1 MSCSTRARAPD
12 STSTDQT
19 GTATLESL
27 ARTARQVALYG
38 PKHPIAADSLAQACR
53 DLEGA
58 AGGDRL
64 EVRAQA
70 DGLIWN
76 GAPLPSRD
84 PNVARFHAAMR
95 DRLIASVEI
104 IPRVRA
110 DELARLLLV
119 MASDAEEVA
128 ASGGALEV
136 FGPDGGAS
144 IRINE
149 VDFTGDVLVTEGIW
163 RQLTA
168 GVDPEETGSLR
179 QLIASCAHSLSPE
192 DAGATAKGAGVAAAE
207 ETDREHESAQEVV
220 AAGIARLIQTAG
232 EGCYFTD
239 RKKWEEWR
247 DATARQLAGLSP
259 RWRSV
264 VFRAPAGV
272 SSEYPDMLSLLA
284 AQMEESDCVSLVLD
298 HPDSIRAERS
308 DMLALAL
315 ERILADPSR
324 RKSIEAALHERA
336 LEQGVPEAVY
346 QNVVG
351 LLVSR
356 IEGKQGPE
364 PQAASFHSKTG
375 PVSSMP
381 RGSED
386 DIGDLLRTTDA
397 EAVRRSRLCMLQE
410 SLDAHLTISQYGTVI
425 SLLTK
430 ATEEC
435 AAKSDLDGLVS
446 VISALGREVGSEAGR
461 DPSRRAV
468 ASSAVARASTEQVVS
483 VLAEGLDDAPAGCVE
498 RIIDVMGLLGEPG
511 MQALMQIV
519 RTGEESEAK
528 LAMGTLL
535 ARDGSDMSHLRDLVS
550 QAGGITLERTLRAL
564 AESRD
569 DQTVARIA
577 MAASEASEEAR
588 LKIVSLMTEGGRKD
602 LGPVLVPLLSDSS
615 GAVRLAAI
623 DAIAELGVEK
633 AVPGLCEMVER
644 EANFGE
650 GARLKE
656 AAVRALGSLGVGNA
670 VPALCS
676 VLRARAFLSKL
687 GSHRPRMAAA
697 EALAAL
703 GGPDSREALERG
715 CRSMHPGVR
724 DACRRALSRLMASE
738 RSTLGVNGGR

>member
-1 MSCSTRARAPD
+1 MSFSARARAPD
-12 STSTDQT
+12 SESADQT

-38 PKHPIAADSLAQACR
+38 PNHPIAAKSLEEAGR

-76 GAPLPSRD
+76 GTPLPSRD

-95 DRLIASVEI
+95 DRLIASIEI
-104 IPRVRA
+104 IPRVRSG
-110 DELARLLLV
+110 DLARLLLV

-128 ASGGALEV
+128 ASGGVLEV
-136 FGPDGGAS
+136 FGLDGGAS
-144 IRINE
+144 IRISE
-149 VDFTGDVLVTEGIW
+149 VDFTSDVLVTEGIW

-168 GVDPEETGSLR
+168 GVDPEDTGSLR
-179 QLIASCAHSLSPE
+179 QLIASCAHSLSAE
-192 DAGATAKGAGVAAAE
+192 DAGATAKSAGVAAAE
-207 ETDREHESAQEVV
+207 ETDREDESAQEVV
-220 AAGIARLIQTAG
+220 AAGIARLIQRAG
-232 EGCYFTD
+232 EACYFTD
-239 RKKWEEWR
+239 KKKWEEWR

-284 AQMEESDCVSLVLD
+284 AQMNESNCVSLVLD

-324 RKSIEAALHERA
+324 RNSIEAALHERA

-364 PQAASFHSKTG
+364 PQAASFHSKIG

-381 RGSED
+381 TGSED
-386 DIGDLLRTTDA
+386 DIDDLLRTTDA

-435 AAKSDLDGLVS
+435 AAKSDLDGLIS
-446 VISALGREVGSEAGR
+446 VISALGREAGSETGR

-468 ASSAVARASTEQVVS
+468 ASSAVARASTEQLVS
-483 VLAEGLDDAPAGCVE
+483 ALAEGLEDAPEDGVE
-498 RIIDVMGLLGEPG
+498 TIIDAMGLLGEPG

-519 RTGEESEAK
+519 RSGKESEAK
-528 LAMGTLL
+528 LAMATLL

-550 QAGGITLERTLRAL
+550 QTGGITLERTLRAL
-564 AESRD
+564 VESRD
-569 DQTVARIA
+569 DEAVERIA
-577 MAASEASEEAR
+577 MAASEAGEEAR

-602 LGPVLVPLLSDSS
+602 LGRVLVPLLSHSS
-615 GAVRLAAI
+615 GGVRLAAI
-623 DAIAELGVEK
+623 EAIAELGVEE
-633 AVPGLCEMVER
+633 AVLDLCGMVKS
-644 EANFGE
+644 EATFGE

-656 AAVRALGSLGVGNA
+656 AAVRALGSLGVGSA

-676 VLRARAFLSKL
+676 VLQARAFLSKL

-697 EALAAL
+697 EALAVL
-703 GGPDSREALERG
+703 GGPDSRQALERG

-724 DACRRALSRLMASE
+724 DACRRSLARLMAGEGS
-738 RSTLGVNGGR
+738 SLGVTGGR